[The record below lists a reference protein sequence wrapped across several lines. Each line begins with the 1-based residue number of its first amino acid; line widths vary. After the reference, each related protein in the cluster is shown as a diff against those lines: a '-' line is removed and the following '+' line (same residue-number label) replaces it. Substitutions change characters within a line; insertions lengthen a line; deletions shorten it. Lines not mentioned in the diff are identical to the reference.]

1 MTNPLDTH
9 LLVPIL
15 VLMGVD
21 LPLVVVVWG
30 LDIKH
35 RCAALLPDQLYVIPS
50 VWVSSHHDLE
60 VTNLLVEEW
69 GQKVTVGLVAL
80 SIYDEHFVSVVPMI
94 ISLQAK
100 LAFVV

>member
-1 MTNPLDTH
+1 MANSLDTH

-21 LPLVVVVWG
+21 LPLVMVVWG
-30 LDIKH
+30 LDIEH
-35 RCAALLPDQLYVIPS
+35 RCASLLSDQLYVIPG
-50 VWVSSHHDLE
+50 VWVRSHHDLE
-60 VTNLLVEEW
+60 VADLLVEEW

-80 SIYDEHFVSVVPMI
+80 SIYDENFVSIVPMI
-94 ISLQAK
+94 VSLQAK